1 METWFPFMVIPQRIY
16 LDHGRNFESAFISEY
31 YKMNRIAKS
40 RTKLAMLPA
49 TDSVS
54 NLIGCYKVFLDPYK
68 LVTRGDDQS
77 ICLNFQ

>member
-16 LDHGRNFESAFISEY
+16 LDHGRNFVSALISEY
-31 YKMNRIAKS
+31 CKMNRIAKS

-54 NLIGCYKVFLDPYK
+54 DLIGCCKVFLDHYK